1 MALTDEDAIEIL
13 VPQTTGKYR
22 SVIVS
27 LFCVGIILFI
37 LFTQCE
43 VSNIKLKM
51 KDASLIL
58 IFFALLAYING
69 YEKLFIL
76 LLAAFV
82 LIYFTPQK
90 YFDKFFSPIINKS
103 SNQPKSIIKEKSIPD
118 DMTEKTYT
126 TDNEIT
132 IDADIDVDDDVN
144 IDEEIDEE
152 IDENFDG
159 IIDSEENVVEQI
171 TKKKNE

>member
-1 MALTDEDAIEIL
+1 MNLTDENAIEIL
-13 VPQTTGKYR
+13 APTIKNNNYN

-76 LLAAFV
+76 LLIAFV

-90 YFDKFFSPIINKS
+90 YFDKFFSPIIKK
-103 SNQPKSIIKEKSIPD
+103 KSILKKENITEEID
-118 DMTEKTYT
+118 EKTYT
-126 TDNEIT
+126 TDNEPT
-132 IDADIDVDDDVN
+132 IDIDID
-144 IDEEIDEE
+144 IDEP
-152 IDENFDG
+152 DENFDG
-159 IIDSEENVVEQI
+159 IIDNEENIVEQI
-171 TKKKNE
+171 TKKKND

>member
-1 MALTDEDAIEIL
+1 MTLTDENAIEIFI
-13 VPQTTGKYR
+13 PTTKSKYR
-22 SVIVS
+22 NVIVS

-43 VSNIKLKM
+43 VSNIRLKM

-76 LLAAFV
+76 LLVIFV

-90 YFDKFFSPIINKS
+90 YINKFFSPILKKS
-103 SNQPKSIIKEKSIPD
+103 INQPKSIIKEKSIPD
-118 DMTEKTYT
+118 DITEKTYT

-132 IDADIDVDDDVN
+132 IDTDIDVYDDIN
-144 IDEEIDEE
+144 INMEE

-159 IIDSEENVVEQI
+159 IRDNGENIMEII

>member
-1 MALTDEDAIEIL
+1 MTLTDENAVEIF
-13 VPQTTGKYR
+13 VQNGKSKYS

-27 LFCVGIILFI
+27 LFCVGVILFI

-51 KDASLIL
+51 KDASLVL

-69 YEKLFIL
+69 YEKIFIL
-76 LLAAFV
+76 LLLAFV

-90 YFDKFFSPIINKS
+90 YIDKYLSPILKKQTPDPPKPILKQIPEDIN
-103 SNQPKSIIKEKSIPD
+103 
-118 DMTEKTYT
+118 EKTYT
-126 TDNEIT
+126 TDNELT
-132 IDADIDVDDDVN
+132 IDADID
-144 IDEEIDEE
+144 IEEP
-152 IDENFDG
+152 DENFDG
-159 IIDSEENVVEQI
+159 LVDSEENIVEQI

>member
-1 MALTDEDAIEIL
+1 MNLTDENAIEIL
-13 VPQTTGKYR
+13 APTIKNNNYN

-76 LLAAFV
+76 LLIAFV

-90 YFDKFFSPIINKS
+90 YFDKFFSPIIKK
-103 SNQPKSIIKEKSIPD
+103 KSILKKENITEEID
-118 DMTEKTYT
+118 EKTYT
-126 TDNEIT
+126 TDNEPT
-132 IDADIDVDDDVN
+132 IDIDID
-144 IDEEIDEE
+144 IDEP
-152 IDENFDG
+152 DENFDG

-171 TKKKNE
+171 TKKKND